1 MSLDHRSFYFRQ
13 TDKKNITTKVLVD
26 TIKELASKQTLKNA
40 QNAESTDNGDNTQ
53 AVVEQEKGR
62 LDGGEAHLQFSFPNR
77 SVHKQVIRLLLVAG
91 KRQFTRSEMV
101 CVSDVADL

>member
-1 MSLDHRSFYFRQ
+1 ML
-13 TDKKNITTKVLVD
+13 ID
-26 TIKELASKQTLKNA
+26 TIKDLASKQALQNA
-40 QNAESTDNGDNTQ
+40 QNAQNAQSDENTDKTDNAENPQ

-91 KRQFTRSEMV
+91 KRQFTKSEMV
-101 CVSDVADL
+101 RVSDAPDL

>member
-1 MSLDHRSFYFRQ
+1 ML
-13 TDKKNITTKVLVD
+13 ID
-26 TIKELASKQTLKNA
+26 TIKDLASKQTLKNA
-40 QNAESTDNGDNTQ
+40 QHAESTDKSDNAENTQ

-91 KRQFTRSEMV
+91 KRQFTKSEMV
-101 CVSDVADL
+101 WMSAVTDL